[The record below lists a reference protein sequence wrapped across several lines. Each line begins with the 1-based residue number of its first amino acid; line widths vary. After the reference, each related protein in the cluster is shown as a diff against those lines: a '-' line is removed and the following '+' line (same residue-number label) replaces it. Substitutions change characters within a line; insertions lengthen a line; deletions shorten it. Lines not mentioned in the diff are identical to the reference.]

1 MVNVKHGFSLFF
13 RAGDVLVNLATT
25 PCLDKRTPSADD
37 SEPKDEPLGK
47 AEEEVEEEEEEEGG
61 EDHQP
66 CSDDSSAKEL
76 KKQLSGNNAREVTS
90 TKNTLSTSSYPIC
103 KCCC

>member
-37 SEPKDEPLGK
+37 SELKDEPLGI
-47 AEEEVEEEEEEEGG
+47 AEEEEEGG

-90 TKNTLSTSSYPIC
+90 TKNTLYTSSYPIC

>member
-25 PCLDKRTPSADD
+25 PCLDKRTSSADD

-47 AEEEVEEEEEEEGG
+47 AEEEEEKGG

-76 KKQLSGNNAREVTS
+76 KKQLSGNNARKVTS

-103 KCCC
+103 KCCS

>member
-1 MVNVKHGFSLFF
+1 MVFHFFF

-37 SEPKDEPLGK
+37 SEAKDEPLGK
-47 AEEEVEEEEEEEGG
+47 VKEEEEEEGE

-90 TKNTLSTSSYPIC
+90 TKNTIFYGWALDHGF
-103 KCCC
+103 